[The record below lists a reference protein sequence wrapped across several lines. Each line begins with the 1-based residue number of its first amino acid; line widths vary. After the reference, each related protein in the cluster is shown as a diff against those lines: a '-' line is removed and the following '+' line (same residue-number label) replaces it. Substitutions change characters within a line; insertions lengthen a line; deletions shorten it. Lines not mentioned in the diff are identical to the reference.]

1 VVLRIINTRN
11 FFSIS
16 THAYQHILS
25 NCLKFKRVLLK
36 IMWGLHI
43 IYYEPFDFQQI
54 LKVCVDSGVL
64 KTRDYVYNT
73 HDFRR
78 KRV

>member
-1 VVLRIINTRN
+1 
-11 FFSIS
+11 
-16 THAYQHILS
+16 
-25 NCLKFKRVLLK
+25 
-36 IMWGLHI
+36 MWGLHI

-54 LKVCVDSGVL
+54 LKVCVDNGVL